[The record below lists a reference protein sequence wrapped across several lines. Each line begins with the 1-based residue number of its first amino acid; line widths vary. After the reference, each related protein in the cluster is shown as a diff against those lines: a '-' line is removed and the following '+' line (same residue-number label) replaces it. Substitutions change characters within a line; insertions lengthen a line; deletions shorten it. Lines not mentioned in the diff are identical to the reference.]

1 MPKKPLI
8 LIADDEEMLCELYAE
23 LLQPHYEIVLARNG
37 TEAREK
43 ALSTPGLCGI
53 LMDVQMPGMNGL
65 QVAREVLVKR
75 PEVRIIIMSGT
86 DVTYRVRQ
94 MFASEQV
101 AFLVKPFE
109 LEALLLL
116 AKQHFSPPV
125 PE

>member
-1 MPKKPLI
+1 MPKPLV
-8 LIADDEEMLCELYAE
+8 LIADDEELLCELYAE

-43 ALSTPGLCGI
+43 ALSLPGLHGI
-53 LMDVQMPGMNGL
+53 LMDVQMPGVNGL
-65 QVAREVLVKR
+65 QVAREVLARR

-94 MFASEQV
+94 AFSSEQV

-109 LEALLLL
+109 LEALLSLV
-116 AKQHFSPPV
+116 KEQFSPQD

>member
-43 ALSTPGLCGI
+43 ALSTPGLRGI

-75 PEVRIIIMSGT
+75 SEVRIIIMSGT

-109 LEALLLL
+109 LEALLSLV
-116 AKQHFSPPV
+116 KQHFNPPV

>member
-23 LLQPHYEIVLARNG
+23 LLEPHYNIVLARNG

-43 ALSTPGLCGI
+43 GLSLPGLRGI
-53 LMDVQMPGMNGL
+53 LMDVQMPGINGL
-65 QVAREVLVKR
+65 QVTKEVLTQR

-86 DVTYRVRQ
+86 DVTHRVRQ
-94 MFASEQV
+94 MFVTEQV

-109 LEALLLL
+109 LETLLLL
-116 AKQHFSPPV
+116 VNRQFGH
-125 PE
+125 

>member
-1 MPKKPLI
+1 MPKPLI
-8 LIADDEEMLCELYAE
+8 LIADDEELLCELYAE
-23 LLQPHYEIVLARNG
+23 LLQPHYNIVLARNG

-43 ALSTPGLCGI
+43 ALSLPGLRGI

-65 QVAREVLVKR
+65 QVAREVLARR
-75 PEVRIIIMSGT
+75 PEVPIIIMSGT

-94 MFASEQV
+94 MFASERV

-109 LEALLLL
+109 LEVLLSLVR
-116 AKQHFSPPV
+116 QQFSSQA

>member
-8 LIADDEEMLCELYAE
+8 LIADDEELLCELYAE
-23 LLQPHYEIVLARNG
+23 LLQPHYDIVLACNG

-43 ALSTPGLCGI
+43 ALSTPGLRGI

-65 QVAREVLVKR
+65 QVAKEVLAWR

-109 LEALLLL
+109 LETLLLL

>member
-1 MPKKPLI
+1 MPKPLI
-8 LIADDEEMLCELYAE
+8 LIADDEELLCELYAE
-23 LLQPHYEIVLARNG
+23 LLQPHYNIVLACNG

-43 ALSTPGLCGI
+43 ALSLPGLRGI

-65 QVAREVLVKR
+65 QVAREVLARR

-94 MFASEQV
+94 AFSSEQV

-109 LEALLLL
+109 LEALLSLV
-116 AKQHFSPPV
+116 KERFSPQD

>member
-1 MPKKPLI
+1 MPKPLI

-23 LLQPHYEIVLARNG
+23 LLQPHYEIVLAHNG
-37 TEAREK
+37 TKAREK

-109 LEALLLL
+109 LEALLSLV
-116 AKQHFSPPV
+116 KQHFNPPV

>member
-1 MPKKPLI
+1 MPKPLI
-8 LIADDEEMLCELYAE
+8 LIADDEELLCELYAE
-23 LLQPHYEIVLARNG
+23 LLQPHYEIVLAHNG
-37 TEAREK
+37 TKAREK
-43 ALSTPGLCGI
+43 ALSLPGLRGI

-109 LEALLLL
+109 LEALLSLV
-116 AKQHFSPPV
+116 KQHFNPPV

>member
-1 MPKKPLI
+1 MPKPLV
-8 LIADDEEMLCELYAE
+8 LIADDEELLCELYAE
-23 LLQPHYEIVLARNG
+23 LLEPLYEIVLARNG

-43 ALSTPGLCGI
+43 ALSLPGLRGI
-53 LMDVQMPGMNGL
+53 LMDVQMPGLNGL
-65 QVAREVLVKR
+65 QVAREVLARR
-75 PEVRIIIMSGT
+75 PEVGIIIMSGT

-109 LEALLLL
+109 LEALVSLV
-116 AKQHFSPPV
+116 KQHFSPPV